1 MNQVTE
7 SPAARGGRM
16 TTGPVYDNED
26 HHDDG
31 ERWDDEERDR
41 D

>member
-1 MNQVTE
+1 MNQTE
-7 SPAARGGRM
+7 CPAGRGGRM

-26 HHDDG
+26 IRDNG
-31 ERWDDEERDR
+31 EQWNDEEHDR